1 MTRKLSEYMVNQT
14 GVIKQILDTDV
25 AERLMEFGFLPGT
38 IFSVISRAPFNG
50 PVCIQIENN
59 RIALRLKE
67 AAFVLV
73 E

>member
-1 MTRKLSEYMVNQT
+1 MPRKLSEYRVNQT
-14 GVIKQILDTDV
+14 GVIQQILDTDV

-38 IFSVISRAPFNG
+38 LFSVVSRAPFRG

-59 RIALRLKE
+59 RVALRLKE
-67 AAFVLV
+67 AAFVLA